1 MHRAGWRLIEPW
13 GSSPT
18 VREGFARAEPLAI
31 ARIFATRTIVDKLT
45 RTLPASGSVPTTN
58 ISIDETALVFYYLL
72 NTGKEVIEK
81 FMSSNHSE
89 VAET

>member
-1 MHRAGWRLIEPW
+1 MKEGVELSPDALLHGRATAPALLLRRWL
-13 GSSPT
+13 
-18 VREGFARAEPLAI
+18 RESLALS
-31 ARIFATRTIVDKLT
+31 TQNLQT
-45 RTLPASGSVPTTN
+45 TLRN

>member
-18 VREGFARAEPLAI
+18 VSAGTEPLAV

-45 RTLPASGSVPTTN
+45 RSLPASGSVAATN